1 MLKHKLTVLV
11 AISAALTLAGC
22 SQTTQSNTQSSQSSQ
37 SKTSKVAK
45 NSSDNSNTSTASSNT
60 STANSKNKDTYTK
73 LSASKMDYKTTAS
86 AIAVYAAQKYGDT
99 WEIAVNAAKQG
110 NLGVAFRSKDATGIT
125 SDNDGYVYEVSGT
138 GKSSNA
144 RYMLAGDGA
153 DKQVTIFVKQRNLGT
168 TSLKDIVAYL
178 NQKNDADLVKQLA
191 EKTQLNV
198 KLAGDED
205 TQKITNNSSASVIP
219 SSLQGTW
226 YTADTGN
233 GNIDTLTVTDNKIN
247 DEAGF
252 SMNVKAK
259 TSGSSTSDGYMKQ
272 TTINGISFYSFTN
285 MGQTP
290 GQGSTYLA
298 PHTEDGQSVIVS
310 ANSNGRTNAVY
321 WKSEALAKKNSNKQF
336 SDLKY

>member
-1 MLKHKLTVLV
+1 MKHKLTVLV

-37 SKTSKVAK
+37 SSQSKTSKVAK
-45 NSSDNSNTSTASSNT
+45 NSSDNSNTSTSSF
-60 STANSKNKDTYTK
+60 KNKDTYTK

-153 DKQVTIFVKQRNLGT
+153 DKQVAIFVKQRNLGT

-205 TQKITNNSSASVIP
+205 TQKTTNNSSASVIP

>member
-22 SQTTQSNTQSSQSSQ
+22 SQTTQSNTQS
-37 SKTSKVAK
+37 KTSKVA
-45 NSSDNSNTSTASSNT
+45 NTSTASSNT
-60 STANSKNKDTYTK
+60 STASSKNKDTYTK

>member
-1 MLKHKLTVLV
+1 MKHKLTVLV

-22 SQTTQSNTQSSQSSQ
+22 SQTTQSNTQSSQS
-37 SKTSKVAK
+37 KTSKVTK

-60 STANSKNKDTYTK
+60 STASSKNKDTYTK

>member
-22 SQTTQSNTQSSQSSQ
+22 SKTTQSNTQSSQS
-37 SKTSKVAK
+37 KTSKVTK

-60 STANSKNKDTYTK
+60 STASSKNKDTYTK

>member
-1 MLKHKLTVLV
+1 MVLKRKGEILLKHKLTVLV

-22 SQTTQSNTQSSQSSQ
+22 SQSTQSNTQSSQ

-45 NSSDNSNTSTASSNT
+45 NSNNNSNTSSTT
-60 STANSKNKDTYTK
+60 SSKNKETYTK
-73 LSASKMDYKTTAS
+73 LSVSKMDYKTTAS

-125 SDNDGYVYEVSGT
+125 SDNSGYVYEVSGT

-178 NQKNDADLVKQLA
+178 NQKNDAQLVNQLA

-198 KLAGDED
+198 KLEGDED
-205 TQKITNNSSASVIP
+205 TQKTTNSASVIP

-259 TSGSSTSDGYMKQ
+259 NSGTSTSDGYMKQ
-272 TTINGISFYSFTN
+272 TTINGINFYSFTN
-285 MGQTP
+285 MGQNP

-298 PHTEDGQSVIVS
+298 PHTEAGQSVIVS

-321 WKSEALAKKNSNKQF
+321 WKSEDLAKKNSNKQF

>member
-1 MLKHKLTVLV
+1 MKHKLTVLV

-22 SQTTQSNTQSSQSSQ
+22 SQTTQSNTQS
-37 SKTSKVAK
+37 KTSKVA
-45 NSSDNSNTSTASSNT
+45 NTSTASSNT
-60 STANSKNKDTYTK
+60 STASSKNKDTYTK